1 MKESVWLLVQAVQ
14 PGVSIIGFIGAGVMG
29 SSMASNI
36 HKGGYEVHVYT
47 RTKAKAEPLLA
58 QGMIWH
64 DAPAE
69 LASVCDVIIS
79 IVGFPHDV
87 KELYLGSGKV
97 IESAKPGSYVI
108 DMTTS
113 SPALAKTIYEAA
125 KARGI
130 HALDAPV
137 SGGDVGARNGTLS
150 IMAGGDEAA
159 FTAVKPVLEKMGNN
173 ILLQG
178 GPGAGQHTKMVNQ
191 IAIASNMIGV
201 CEALVY
207 AKHAGLDLERVL
219 ESISSGAAGSWSLS
233 NLAPRII
240 AGNFDPG
247 FYVKHFI
254 KDMSI
259 ALEAAKEMDIDLPG
273 LQLAKELYDKIAAAG
288 LADLG
293 THALY
298 RAWED

>member
-1 MKESVWLLVQAVQ
+1 
-14 PGVSIIGFIGAGVMG
+14 MG
-29 SSMASNI
+29 SSMALNI
-36 HKGGYEVHVYT
+36 YKGGYEVHLYS
-47 RTKAKAEPLLA
+47 RTKAKAQPLLE

-64 DAPAE
+64 DTPAE

-79 IVGFPHDV
+79 IVGFPQDV
-87 KELYLGSGKV
+87 EELYLGSGKI
-97 IESAKPGSYVI
+97 IETAKPGSYLI

-113 SPALAKTIYEAA
+113 SPALAKTIYDAA

-150 IMAGGDEAA
+150 IMAGGDEEA
-159 FTAVKPVLEKMGNN
+159 FTAVKPVLEKMGSNV
-173 ILLQG
+173 LLQG

-219 ESISSGAAGSWSLS
+219 SSIATGAAGSWSLS

-259 ALEAAKEMDIDLPG
+259 ALEAAEDMGIDLPG
-273 LQLAKELYDKIAAAG
+273 LQLAKQLYEKIAAAG

-293 THALY
+293 TQALY

>member
-1 MKESVWLLVQAVQ
+1 
-14 PGVSIIGFIGAGVMG
+14 MG
-29 SSMASNI
+29 SSMALNI
-36 HKGGYEVHVYT
+36 YKGGYEVHLYS
-47 RTKAKAEPLLA
+47 RTKAKAQPLLE

-64 DAPAE
+64 DTSAE

-79 IVGFPHDV
+79 IVGFPQDV
-87 KELYLGSGKV
+87 EELYLGSGKI
-97 IESAKPGSYVI
+97 IETAKPGSYLI

-113 SPALAKTIYEAA
+113 SPALAKTIYDAA

-150 IMAGGDEAA
+150 IMAGGDEEA
-159 FTAVKPVLEKMGNN
+159 FTAVKPVLEKMGSNV
-173 ILLQG
+173 LLQG

-219 ESISSGAAGSWSLS
+219 SSIATGAAGSWSLS

-259 ALEAAKEMDIDLPG
+259 ALEAAEDMGIDLPG
-273 LQLAKELYDKIAAAG
+273 LQLAKQLYEKIAAAG

-293 THALY
+293 TQALY

>member
-1 MKESVWLLVQAVQ
+1 
-14 PGVSIIGFIGAGVMG
+14 MG
-29 SSMASNI
+29 SSMALNI
-36 HKGGYEVHVYT
+36 HKGGYEVHLYS
-47 RTKAKAEPLLA
+47 RTKAKAEPLLE

-64 DAPAE
+64 DTPAE

-79 IVGFPHDV
+79 IVGFPQDV
-87 KELYLGSGKV
+87 EELYLGSGKI
-97 IESAKPGSYVI
+97 IETAKPGSYLI

-113 SPALAKTIYEAA
+113 SPALAKTIYDAA

-150 IMAGGDEAA
+150 IMAGGDEEA
-159 FTAVKPVLEKMGNN
+159 FTAVKPVLEKMGSNV
-173 ILLQG
+173 LLQG

-219 ESISSGAAGSWSLS
+219 SSIATGAAGSWSLS

-259 ALEAAKEMDIDLPG
+259 ALEAAEDMGIDLPG
-273 LQLAKELYDKIAAAG
+273 LQLAKQLYEKIAAAG

-293 THALY
+293 TQALY

>member
-1 MKESVWLLVQAVQ
+1 
-14 PGVSIIGFIGAGVMG
+14 MG
-29 SSMASNI
+29 SSMALNI
-36 HKGGYEVHVYT
+36 YKGGYEVHLYS
-47 RTKAKAEPLLA
+47 RTKAKAEPLLE

-64 DAPAE
+64 DTPAE

-79 IVGFPHDV
+79 IVGFPQDV
-87 KELYLGSGKV
+87 EELYLGSGKI
-97 IESAKPGSYVI
+97 IETAKPGSYLI

-113 SPALAKTIYEAA
+113 SPALAKTIYDAA

-150 IMAGGDEAA
+150 IMAGGDEEA
-159 FTAVKPVLEKMGNN
+159 FTAVKPVLEKMGSNV
-173 ILLQG
+173 LLQG

-219 ESISSGAAGSWSLS
+219 SSIATGAAGSWSLS

-259 ALEAAKEMDIDLPG
+259 ALEAAEDMGIDLPG
-273 LQLAKELYDKIAAAG
+273 LQLAKQLYEKIAAAG

-293 THALY
+293 TQALY

>member
-1 MKESVWLLVQAVQ
+1 
-14 PGVSIIGFIGAGVMG
+14 MG
-29 SSMASNI
+29 SSMALNI
-36 HKGGYEVHVYT
+36 YKGGYEVHLYS
-47 RTKAKAEPLLA
+47 RTKAKAEPLLE

-64 DAPAE
+64 DTPAE

-79 IVGFPHDV
+79 IVGFPQDV
-87 KELYLGSGKV
+87 EELYLGSGKI
-97 IESAKPGSYVI
+97 IETAKPGSYLI

-113 SPALAKTIYEAA
+113 SPALAKTIYDAA

-150 IMAGGDEAA
+150 IMAGGDEEA
-159 FTAVKPVLEKMGNN
+159 FTAVKPVLEKMGSNV
-173 ILLQG
+173 LLQG

-259 ALEAAKEMDIDLPG
+259 ALEAAEDMGIDLPG
-273 LQLAKELYDKIAAAG
+273 LQLAKQLYEKIAAAG

-293 THALY
+293 TQALY

>member
-1 MKESVWLLVQAVQ
+1 
-14 PGVSIIGFIGAGVMG
+14 MG
-29 SSMASNI
+29 SSMALNI
-36 HKGGYEVHVYT
+36 HKGGYEVHLYS
-47 RTKAKAEPLLA
+47 RTKAKAQPLLE

-64 DAPAE
+64 DTPAE

-79 IVGFPHDV
+79 IVGFPQDV
-87 KELYLGSGKV
+87 EELYLGSGKI
-97 IESAKPGSYVI
+97 IETAKPGSYLI

-113 SPALAKTIYEAA
+113 SPALAKTIYDAA

-150 IMAGGDEAA
+150 IMAGGDEEA
-159 FTAVKPVLEKMGNN
+159 FTAVKPVLEKMGSNV
-173 ILLQG
+173 LLQG

-219 ESISSGAAGSWSLS
+219 SSIATGAAGSWSLS

-259 ALEAAKEMDIDLPG
+259 ALEAAEDMGIDLPG
-273 LQLAKELYDKIAAAG
+273 LQLAKQLYEKIAAAG

-293 THALY
+293 TQALY

>member
-1 MKESVWLLVQAVQ
+1 MVRTVE
-14 PGVSIIGFIGAGVMG
+14 PGVSKIGFVGAGVMG
-29 SSMASNI
+29 SSMALNI
-36 HKGGYEVHVYT
+36 YKGGYEVHLYS
-47 RTKAKAEPLLA
+47 RTKAKAEPLLE

-64 DAPAE
+64 DTPAE

-79 IVGFPHDV
+79 IVGFPQDV
-87 KELYLGSGKV
+87 EELYLGSGKI
-97 IESAKPGSYVI
+97 IETAKPGSYLI

-113 SPALAKTIYEAA
+113 SPALAKTIYDAA

-150 IMAGGDEAA
+150 IMAGGDEEA
-159 FTAVKPVLEKMGNN
+159 FTAVKPVLEKMGSNV
-173 ILLQG
+173 LLQG

-219 ESISSGAAGSWSLS
+219 SSIATGAAGSWSLS

-259 ALEAAKEMDIDLPG
+259 ALEAAEDMGIDLPG
-273 LQLAKELYDKIAAAG
+273 LQLAKQLYEKIAAAG

-293 THALY
+293 TQALY